1 MPGRTITS
9 YAWDFGDG
17 SPTASGVQIGHTY
30 STLGVY
36 TATLTVTD
44 DAVPPHSATT
54 SQQVSLDSTLPVA
67 DAGGPYVI
75 ERGDSLTLDASGTT
89 DIDIPCGDTLTYEWA
104 LGGDNDVDAHGVSP
118 TLSSAALDAL
128 GLTGGTYT
136 ILDEGARLDRPAR
149 CCERAADDQ
158 HHDRRLQR
166 HAQPDY
172 VRPGGRL

>member
-1 MPGRTITS
+1 M
-9 YAWDFGDG
+9 
-17 SPTASGVQIGHTY
+17 
-30 STLGVY
+30 
-36 TATLTVTD
+36 TD

-54 SQQVSLDSTLPVA
+54 SQQVFLDSSLPVA

-118 TLSSAALDAL
+118 TVSSAALEAL

-136 ILDEGARLDRPAR
+136 ILMRVRDSIGLLDVAS
-149 CCERAADDQ
+149 AS
-158 HHDRRLQR
+158 
-166 HAQPDY
+166 
-172 VRPGGRL
+172 